1 MKRLILIVL
10 ITLTSI
16 IGFSQA
22 CSVNKCINEPATAQ
36 VVTPQPGYTYNWSIV
51 PALGFVGQ
59 GTPVINIASVG
70 NILQA
75 YVVTCTVATAFG
87 CDTLVN
93 CTINVIN
100 ATAQLNLPT
109 VCRDNGLVDLTQYAV
124 PPGGTFSG
132 NGVVGTTFNPA
143 AGTTN
148 ITYTVTGGNG
158 CSATASDVLT
168 VEPSPQP
175 GAIQID

>member
-1 MKRLILIVL
+1 MKNYILSLLLLLV
-10 ITLTSI
+10 SSF
-16 IGFSQA
+16 GYSQA
-22 CSVNKCINEPATAQ
+22 CSVNKCIDQPAIAQ
-36 VVTPQPGYTYNWSIV
+36 IVTPQPGYTYNWSIV

-70 NILQA
+70 SVLQS
-75 YVVTCTVATAFG
+75 YVVTCVVATAFG

-100 ATAQLNLPT
+100 ATAQLNLPS
-109 VCRDNGLVDLTQYAV
+109 VCRDNGLVDLTQYAN
-124 PPGGTFSG
+124 PAGGTFSG

-158 CSATASDVLT
+158 CSATTNGVIT

-175 GAIQID
+175 GNIQID